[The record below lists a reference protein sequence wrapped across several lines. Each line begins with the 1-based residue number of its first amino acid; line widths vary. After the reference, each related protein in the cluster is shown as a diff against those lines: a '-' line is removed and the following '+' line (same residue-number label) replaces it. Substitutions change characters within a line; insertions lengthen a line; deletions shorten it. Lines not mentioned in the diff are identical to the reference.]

1 MRYVIEFTSPVMKDK
16 MYFHETRV
24 LVDKKEKATQYE
36 TKEEISIFETFKKLS
51 LIGYRDFSL
60 NFVEYEN

>member
-16 MYFHETRV
+16 MYYHESRV

-36 TKEEISIFETFKKLS
+36 KTDMLIEYESFKRLCK
-51 LIGYRDFSL
+51 IGYRDFYL